1 MADYSF
7 KTTDIGPRVMKIRID
22 NVSCSTAVK
31 FILDITDKKHTPII
45 DEEVAPNVR
54 RIFEMY
60 ASGLS
65 PMRKC

>member
-31 FILDITDKKHTPII
+31 FILDITDKKHTPILN
-45 DEEVAPNVR
+45 EEVAPECSQN
-54 RIFEMY
+54 I
-60 ASGLS
+60 
-65 PMRKC
+65 